1 MGDSLKIY
9 VILTLLASL
18 LLLFQNCGD
27 PARSRSI
34 FLDQEIGSSECSSID
49 CTASEELLWM
59 QIREYEPYKIQ
70 FASLGSHF
78 TVGGQ
83 CGVSVFNNHSFLWEL
98 REGFG
103 TQQVIASGFSDDRCD
118 LGQFQVPIIFNGT
131 VTPTPDQRYQLS
143 MEIVGISANG
153 EQLSNPSP
161 VSKAS
166 LDVIFTTE
174 AP

>member
-1 MGDSLKIY
+1 MSMSKSL
-9 VILTLLASL
+9 S
-18 LLLFQNCGD
+18 NH
-27 PARSRSI
+27 SRSTKKMTGR
-34 FLDQEIGSSECSSID
+34 LAAKS
-49 CTASEELLWM
+49 
-59 QIREYEPYKIQ
+59 
-70 FASLGSHF
+70 
-78 TVGGQ
+78 
-83 CGVSVFNNHSFLWEL
+83 N
-98 REGFG
+98 
-103 TQQVIASGFSDDRCD
+103 FSDDRCD